1 MKAQETLNL
10 IREKLGL
17 SKEEKLELATMQLEN
32 GTTLEAEAFEAG
44 NEVFVVTEDERV
56 PLPVGEYE
64 MGDNKIL
71 VVSEEGLIAEIKSE
85 EAEEAEE
92 ELAEESEYASKS
104 ELAEVKSMISE
115 LKEAIEAMKP
125 KEEMSKQEP
134 KKEELSE
141 EIIHS
146 PELEIERKL
155 GFRME
160 QRRGKSTAQIVNETL
175 FS

>member
-85 EAEEAEE
+85 ESEE

>member
-64 MGDNKIL
+64 MGDDKIL

-85 EAEEAEE
+85 EAEE
-92 ELAEESEYASKS
+92 ELAEESEFASKS

>member
-85 EAEEAEE
+85 ESEE
-92 ELAEESEYASKS
+92 ELAEESEFASKS